1 MSCFTPIFLGYHFS
15 LWQGLRTDLVHL
27 LLMICFYNCL
37 TIIPFEHVCWIITMQ
52 TVGLRVNKP
61 VLILLVVVAQLE
73 LNFVRAS
80 INFCR
85 LLCRCKHEF
94 RWLIEFGLKFSSKVR
109 LIRVLC
115 WLLGICNIIEAT
127 AWFLTSLFSAL
138 LFRSRVC
145 ACVFGLGVLGLTRV
159 GSLGFW
165 PVFGRF
171 WEFLFQILNL
181 LLHFYLC
188 VKRQEYIYPFLSRPK
203 ISKKHTKIYIKDLE
217 RYDK

>member
-1 MSCFTPIFLGYHFS
+1 MLLLYFSKSDYSS
-15 LWQGLRTDLVHL
+15 LWQGLRADPVHL

-61 VLILLVVVAQLE
+61 VLILLVVVAHLE

-94 RWLIEFGLKFSSKVR
+94 RWLIEFGLKFSSKFR

-115 WLLGICNIIEAT
+115 WLLGICNI
-127 AWFLTSLFSAL
+127 LKQQ
-138 LFRSRVC
+138 
-145 ACVFGLGVLGLTRV
+145 
-159 GSLGFW
+159 LGFSRRCFLHSSF
-165 PVFGRF
+165 VRGFVLVCLVLEF
-171 WEFLFQILNL
+171 WDWLG
-181 LLHFYLC
+181 
-188 VKRQEYIYPFLSRPK
+188 
-203 ISKKHTKIYIKDLE
+203 
-217 RYDK
+217 